1 MAATRDRL
9 LTSDDV
15 VSAVNSAEEREASG
29 LLRTK
34 LTAPPQ
40 RAHLVVRPRLT
51 QRLEDALRRKL
62 TLVSAPPGSG
72 KTTLLSA
79 WLAQVGQ
86 PIAWVSLDED
96 DDDPIRFWTYA
107 VAALERAYPGATGS
121 MLALLRAPQP
131 PTMRGLL
138 MALLNA
144 LDAATDPVYLFFDD
158 YHVITARAIHDA
170 LEYLLARLPP
180 HVHLVLASR
189 TDPPLPLAQL
199 RARGELTE
207 LRAADLRFTGKEA
220 ASFLADVMSLRLAPA
235 QIALLEERTE
245 GWIAGLQ
252 LAALSLRG
260 RDDPGAFLDRFAGDH
275 RYISD
280 YLAGEVIDRQPERL
294 RAFLLRT
301 SILDQLCGTLCD
313 AVIREGADVDSESLL
328 AELERANLF
337 LIPLDDERRWY
348 RYHALFAAALR
359 QRLRQTASEE
369 LPALHQRASIWFE
382 REGMTEPAVRHALAA
397 GETERA
403 AALVERVAGAYWKR
417 GDIAALRALLDALPD
432 AVMLAQPRLCLFH
445 SWVRLIA
452 GRFVEGLRRL
462 EEAEESLRAH
472 PDASDAPVLQ
482 GALYAIKAAVARAGG
497 DHEESNALARRTLDL
512 TPEDETIWR
521 AIATLNLAENAF
533 AAGDL
538 AAARWA
544 AAETLRLGERGG
556 DSFGA
561 IIATLGA
568 AAVEERLGHLS
579 AATALIRRSLERYQ
593 SMGAPLPSAACYLL
607 IGLAARL
614 YEWNQLDEA
623 ERLTNEC
630 VALGY
635 SGDIFDGQ
643 YNGYVVRSRIR
654 QAQGDHAGA
663 LRAIVEAERLT
674 ADGLI
679 PSMSATAAARKAHI
693 LFAQGQ
699 RAAAARWV
707 DDTLDTLAASRGRRE
722 ALGDEKRPNYL
733 IPLDTLPYLLIRLG
747 RAEEALAIL
756 DPLISEAEATG
767 YMDMLIPA
775 LATQTLALHALGR
788 EEAARAALGRA
799 LALAE
804 PERYIR
810 TFADMGEPMA
820 ALLTS
825 LAAAPDAPPV
835 AREYLNTLLDACA
848 ADGALHVEASSV
860 STTEALS
867 EREREVLR
875 LLAAGAANQD
885 IADALVV
892 SIHTVKTHVAHI
904 LAKLH
909 AANRTEAVA
918 RAREQGLL

>member
-1 MAATRDRL
+1 MTTTHDRFSISDGAISAALST
-9 LTSDDV
+9 
-15 VSAVNSAEEREASG
+15 EEREVGG

-34 LTAPPQ
+34 LTVPPPRDQ
-40 RAHLVVRPRLT
+40 IVARPRLT

-62 TLVSAPPGSG
+62 TLLSAPPGSG

-86 PIAWVSLDED
+86 PIAWLTLDED

-121 MLALLRAPQP
+121 MPALLRAPQP
-131 PTMRGLL
+131 PTMRGPQT
-138 MALLNA
+138 ALLNA
-144 LDAATDPVYLFFDD
+144 LDATNDSIYLVLDD
-158 YHVITARAIHDA
+158 YHAITARAIHDA
-170 LEYLLARLPP
+170 LDYLLARLPP

-189 TDPPLPLAQL
+189 VDPPLALAQL
-199 RARGELTE
+199 RARDELTE
-207 LRAADLRFTGKEA
+207 LRAADLRFTGEEA
-220 ASFLADVMSLRLAPA
+220 ASFLADVMKLRLTPA
-235 QIALLEERTE
+235 QIALLEQRTE

-260 RDDPGAFLDRFAGDH
+260 RDDLGAFLDRFNGDH
-275 RYISD
+275 HYIAD

-294 RAFLLRT
+294 RAFLLCT
-301 SILDQLCGTLCD
+301 ATLDQLCGPLCD
-313 AVIREGADVDSESLL
+313 ALMREGHDSEALL

-337 LIPLDDERRWY
+337 LISLDDERRWY
-348 RYHALFAAALR
+348 RYHALFATALR
-359 QRLRQTASEE
+359 QRLRQTAPEE
-369 LPALHQRASIWFE
+369 IPALHQRASAWFE

-403 AALVERVAGAYWKR
+403 AALVERVAEAYWKR

-432 AVMLAQPRLCLFH
+432 AVMLARPRLCLFH
-445 SWVRLIA
+445 AWVRLIA

-472 PDASDAPVLQ
+472 PDADASPTLQ
-482 GALYAIKAAVARAGG
+482 GALCAIKAAVARTNG
-497 DHEESNALARRTLDL
+497 DHDESNALARRTLDL

-521 AIATLNLAENAF
+521 SIATLSLAENAF
-533 AAGDL
+533 ATGDL
-538 AAARWA
+538 VGARRA
-544 AAETLRLGERGG
+544 AAETMRLGERGG

-568 AAVEERLGHLS
+568 ASVEERLGHLS
-579 AATALIRRSLERYQ
+579 AAVALIRRTLERYQ
-593 SMGAPLPSAACYLL
+593 SADAPLPSAACYLL
-607 IGLAARL
+607 TGLAAL
-614 YEWNQLDEA
+614 QYEWNQLDEA
-623 ERLTNEC
+623 ERLTDEC
-630 VALGY
+630 LALGH
-635 SGDIFDGQ
+635 SGDLFDGQ
-643 YNGYVVRSRIR
+643 YNGYFMRARIR
-654 QAQGDHAGA
+654 QARGDHAGA
-663 LRAIVEAERLT
+663 LRAIGEEERLT
-674 ADGLI
+674 ADGLL
-679 PSMSATAAARKAHI
+679 PSLSAATAARKARI

-707 DDTLDTLAASRGRRE
+707 DAMLAAPVAQKRQE
-722 ALGDEKRPNYL
+722 AIDEGEGKRANYL
-733 IPLDTLPYLLIRLG
+733 VSSDTLPYLLFGLG

-756 DPLISEAEATG
+756 APLIHESEATG
-767 YMDMLIPA
+767 YVDRLIPA
-775 LATQTLALHALGR
+775 LAIQALALHALGR
-788 EEAARAALGRA
+788 GEAATEALGSA

-804 PERYIR
+804 PEGYIR
-810 TFADMGEPMA
+810 TFADMGDPMTS
-820 ALLTS
+820 LLTS
-825 LAAAPDAPPV
+825 LATAPGGPPV
-835 AREYLNTLLDACA
+835 AREYLNILLDACA
-848 ADGALHVEASSV
+848 ADAAPHTDAASI

-875 LLAAGAANQD
+875 LLAAGASNQD
-885 IADALVV
+885 IAGTLVV

>member
-1 MAATRDRL
+1 MARAEQERL
-9 LTSDDV
+9 LDIV
-15 VSAVNSAEEREASG
+15 EASRQAAPDDAFSD

-34 LTAPPQ
+34 LTAPPP
-40 RAHLVVRPRLT
+40 RDHLVTRSRLI
-51 QRLEDALRRKL
+51 QRLENALPRKL

-86 PIAWVSLDED
+86 PIAWVTLDED

-131 PTMRGLL
+131 PTMRALQTL
-138 MALLNA
+138 LLNA
-144 LDAATDPVYLFFDD
+144 LDATNDPIYLIFDD
-158 YHVITARAIHDA
+158 YHVITARPIHDA
-170 LEYLLARLPP
+170 LDYLLARLPP

-189 TDPPLPLAQL
+189 TDPPLALAQL
-199 RARGELTE
+199 RARDELTE
-207 LRAADLRFTGKEA
+207 LRAADLRFTGEEA
-220 ASFLADVMSLRLAPA
+220 TSFLAGVMNLRLAPA

-260 RDDPGAFLDRFAGDH
+260 RDDPGAFLEHFAGDH
-275 RYISD
+275 RYIAD

-301 SILDQLCGTLCD
+301 SILDQLCGPLCD
-313 AVIREGADVDSESLL
+313 AIMEEGERGEALL

-337 LIPLDDERRWY
+337 IIPLDDERRWY

-359 QRLRQTASEE
+359 QRLRQIAPEE
-369 LPALHQRASIWFE
+369 IPALHQRASAWFE

-403 AALVERVAGAYWKR
+403 AALVERVADAYWKR

-432 AVMLAQPRLCLFH
+432 AVTLARPRLCLFH
-445 SWVRLIA
+445 AWVRLIA

-462 EEAEESLRAH
+462 EEAEESLRSH
-472 PDASDAPVLQ
+472 PDADASPALQ
-482 GALYAIKAAVARAGG
+482 GALYAIKAAVARTNG

-521 AIATLNLAENAF
+521 SIATLSLAENAF
-533 AAGDL
+533 ATGDL
-538 AAARWA
+538 AGARRA
-544 AAETLRLGERGG
+544 AAETMRLGERGD

-568 AAVEERLGHLS
+568 ASVEERLGHLS
-579 AATALIRRSLERYQ
+579 AAAALIRRTLERYRA
-593 SMGAPLPSAACYLL
+593 SDAPLPSAGCYLL
-607 IGLAARL
+607 IGLAALL

-623 ERLTNEC
+623 ERLTDEC
-630 VALGY
+630 LALGH
-635 SGDIFDGQ
+635 SGDLFDGL
-643 YNGYVVRSRIR
+643 YNGYFMRARIR
-654 QAQGDHAGA
+654 QARGDHAGA
-663 LRAIVEAERLT
+663 LRAITEEERIT
-674 ADGLI
+674 ADGLL
-679 PSMSATAAARKAHI
+679 PSLSAATAARKAHI
-693 LFAQGQ
+693 LFAQGK

-707 DDTLDTLAASRGRRE
+707 NTMLAAPVAQKRQE
-722 ALGDEKRPNYL
+722 AIDESEGKRANYL
-733 IPLDTLPYLLIRLG
+733 VSSDTLPYLLVGLG

-756 DPLISEAEATG
+756 DPLIHESEAVG
-767 YMDMLIPA
+767 YVDRLIPA
-775 LATQTLALHALGR
+775 LAIQALALHALGR
-788 EEAARAALGRA
+788 KEDATATLGRA

-804 PERYIR
+804 PEGYIR
-810 TFADMGEPMA
+810 TFADMGELMA
-820 ALLTS
+820 TLLTI
-825 LAAAPDAPPV
+825 LAAAPGDPPV

-848 ADGALHVEASSV
+848 AGGAPHANTFVPA
-860 STTEALS
+860 TETLS

-875 LLAAGAANQD
+875 LLAAGASNQD